1 MTTNDRAELFMA
13 LAELAR
19 RYPHWRVGQLVANVA
34 GWADADVWDAEDAQ
48 LLAAARAHVGTAV
61 GPASA
66 PPPTGAG
73 TSLSELPS
81 PVSR

>member
-1 MTTNDRAELFMA
+1 MTDSEPREEFAV

-48 LLAAARAHVGTAV
+48 LLAAARSHLATLASRDAEVHANNGVG
-61 GPASA
+61 
-66 PPPTGAG
+66 
-73 TSLSELPS
+73 
-81 PVSR
+81 